1 MLRNRWTA
9 GPPGWRTALL
19 ASAFALGLAAS
30 APPASAAEWGP
41 ENTVTIVDPS
51 PVNWLSITWNTMEE
65 LLRVDHEGN
74 PQPALAESWK
84 WVDDK
89 TIEFKLREGVTFQDG
104 EKFDAKVFRKSFD
117 EVQKWENP
125 HPPGAFL
132 NFDKKTK
139 LEVVDD
145 HTVRF
150 VFPETD
156 GAAMMKFRG
165 MHVGSS
171 AFWEQLAF
179 VDKETKSAEGHW

>member
-1 MLRNRWTA
+1 MRNRRTA
-9 GPPGWRTALL
+9 GPPGWRTALF
-19 ASAFALGLAAS
+19 ASAFALGFAIQAPHAAV
-30 APPASAAEWGP
+30 AEWGP

-65 LLRVDHEGN
+65 LIRVDEKGN

-84 WVDDK
+84 WIDPN
-89 TIEFKLREGVTFQDG
+89 TIEFKLRKDVTFQDG
-104 EKFDAKVFRKSFD
+104 EKFDANVFRKSFD

-132 NFDKKTK
+132 NFDKNTK

-145 HTVRF
+145 YTVRF
-150 VFPETD
+150 IFPETD

-171 AFWEQLAF
+171 AFWDKLAF
-179 VDKETKSAEGHW
+179 VDPETKSAEGHW